1 MQIRLEAD
9 RKKMKRGECKAM
21 NGKIRIAAVCAASLL
36 LLTGGCAQADKGE
49 EENNKETAS
58 EQMGGSSAE
67 SNPGGKKSAIEEYE
81 IKYASGEFTS
91 DDYKE
96 LAELYGKEGM
106 RKRQRDLLEQCYR
119 LYDDA
124 QCIELLND
132 ITVNIEEE
140 SDGIKAEAE
149 RLLSNIST
157 PEYLNE
163 AAGMLLGDDW
173 QSLMMPKLREGSRRY
188 YMADETGKITFC
200 FEVGYDEAGEKYSSV
215 WYVADDGS
223 ISSMMRREDSLQML
237 TSDLV
242 DGKYQGAFEAW
253 LCMAGSGNVYHE
265 MGSFEN
271 GVCSGDYTAQ
281 VSYGHEASDLFA
293 LWSSREDMDMTEYTG
308 AFADGGIT
316 TVSQID
322 SSQRNVVKDGNDEE
336 NYIVYAYTS
345 DKNGY
350 LFLNVPEEAAADS
363 FVFDYSVLGM
373 MSYPEITPYE
383 PQIQND
389 SQSQGQMIDSGAVKV
404 RIFDSNIE
412 WFDGS
417 RWHVLGAVE
426 DYRKSDPFEVY
437 GKEEFSVDDGDVET
451 DNGESKDYRNRGV
464 GIIKKD
470 VQESTSKSSK
480 AGGSKASSAPAAS
493 GTTAPA
499 APAVSPSGP
508 EGSSQS
514 NDGGQ
519 SAGGGSTNNGG
530 QSTGGSSDSGGGQ
543 SSGGGNSNS
552 GGGQPDSGSGGDSG
566 GGDNGGDSSSGDVDI
581 EWTDD
586 IL

>member
-1 MQIRLEAD
+1 
-9 RKKMKRGECKAM
+9 MK
-21 NGKIRIAAVCAASLL
+21 GKIGIAIVFVASLL
-36 LLTGGCAQADKGE
+36 LFTGGCAQADKGE
-49 EENNKETAS
+49 EEKNKETAS
-58 EQMGGSSAE
+58 EQTDGSSAE
-67 SNPGGKKSAIEEYE
+67 SNPGGEKSAIEEYE

-91 DDYKE
+91 DDYKK

-149 RLLSNIST
+149 RLLSNLST

-163 AAGMLLGDDW
+163 AAGMLLEDDW

-188 YMADETGKITFC
+188 YMADETGKTTLC

-223 ISSMMRREDSLQML
+223 VSSMVRREDSLQML
-237 TSDLV
+237 VSKLV
-242 DGKYQGAFEAW
+242 DGKYQGDFEAW
-253 LCMAGSGNVYHE
+253 LCMAESGNVYHE
-265 MGSFEN
+265 LGSFEN
-271 GVCSGDYTAQ
+271 GVCYGDYTAQ

-293 LWSSREDMDMTEYTG
+293 LWNNRADMDMTEYTG

-316 TVSQID
+316 TVSQMD
-322 SSQRNVVKDGNDEE
+322 SSQRNVVKDGNGEE
-336 NYIVYAYTS
+336 KYIVYAYTS

-350 LFLNVPEEAAADS
+350 LFMNVPEQAAADS

-373 MSYPEITPYE
+373 KSYPEIAPYE
-383 PQIQND
+383 PKIQND
-389 SQSQGQMIDSGAVKV
+389 SQNKGQMIDSGAVKV

-426 DYRKSDPFEVY
+426 DYRKSDPFEAY
-437 GKEEFSVDDGDVET
+437 GEEEFPAADGDMET
-451 DNGESKDYRNRGV
+451 DKSKSKDYRNRGV

-480 AGGSKASSAPAAS
+480 SGGSKTTSAPAAS

-499 APAVSPSGP
+499 ASPSGS

-530 QSTGGSSDSGGGQ
+530 QSTGGSSDGGGGQ
-543 SSGGGNSNS
+543 SAGGGNSNS

-566 GGDNGGDSSSGDVDI
+566 GGDNGGDSNSGDVDI